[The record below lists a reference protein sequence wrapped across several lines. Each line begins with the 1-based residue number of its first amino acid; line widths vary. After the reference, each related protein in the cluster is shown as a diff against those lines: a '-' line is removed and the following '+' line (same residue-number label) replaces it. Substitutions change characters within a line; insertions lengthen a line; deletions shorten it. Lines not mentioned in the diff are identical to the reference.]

1 MGFTDYEKS
10 CLRKMER
17 DVHFLVEEELDPKFF
32 NFLQDENLLR
42 HVTDRIIIP
51 RGRKRKAENIVLQF
65 YVDNNFNLAEK
76 ISELEDIL
84 SPSFQIL
91 IDCSFLLQ
99 KGLDD
104 GNKIFNLFQIK

>member
-17 DVHFLVEEELDPKFF
+17 EVHYLVEEELDPKFYD
-32 NFLQDENLLR
+32 FLREENLLR

-51 RGRKRKAENIVLQF
+51 RGRKKKAENIILQF

-104 GNKIFNLFQIK
+104 GKIFISSYLN

>member
-17 DVHFLVEEELDPKFF
+17 EVHYLVEEELDPKFYD
-32 NFLQDENLLR
+32 FLHEENLLR

-51 RGRKRKAENIVLQF
+51 RGRKRKAENIILQF
-65 YVDNNFNLAEK
+65 YVDSNSNLAEK

-91 IDCSFLLQ
+91 IDCYFLLE
-99 KGLDD
+99 KGLDN
-104 GNKIFNLFQIK
+104 GKIIKLCYLI